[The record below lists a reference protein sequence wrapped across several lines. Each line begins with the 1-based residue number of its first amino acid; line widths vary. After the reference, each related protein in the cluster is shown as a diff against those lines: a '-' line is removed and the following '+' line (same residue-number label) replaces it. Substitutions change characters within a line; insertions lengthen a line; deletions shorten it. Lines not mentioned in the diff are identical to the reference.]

1 MCPDKVTEKQ
11 LWEWSTSLV
20 TILAVTVTTGLA
32 SAAMVVSSTFAI
44 HSSYLLHAAK
54 YVKVI
59 FYVCE
64 LLRWCHTIEK
74 F

>member
-1 MCPDKVTEKQ
+1 MCPDKVTGKQ
-11 LWEWSTSLV
+11 LWERSTSLV
-20 TILAVTVTTGLA
+20 TILAVTVTTSLA

-44 HSSYLLHAAK
+44 HSSYLLQAEK

-59 FYVCE
+59 FFVRE
-64 LLRWCHTIEK
+64 LLRLCHTVEK

>member
-1 MCPDKVTEKQ
+1 MCPDKVAGKQ
-11 LWEWSTSLV
+11 LWELSTSLV
-20 TILAVTVTTGLA
+20 TILAVTVTTSLA
-32 SAAMVVSSTFAI
+32 SAVSSTFAM

-59 FYVCE
+59 FYTRE
-64 LLRWCHTIEK
+64 LLRLCHTVED

>member
-1 MCPDKVTEKQ
+1 M
-11 LWEWSTSLV
+11 
-20 TILAVTVTTGLA
+20 TILAVTVTTSLA

-44 HSSYLLHAAK
+44 HSSYLLQAEK

-59 FYVCE
+59 FFVRE
-64 LLRWCHTIEK
+64 LLRLCHTVEK